1 MRHNKIGT
9 LLAAIFLASA
19 CTPNGPDTDGS
30 NAAVDPLGPSH
41 VATVN
46 GVPIHES
53 IFRLYALNGLQKNAD
68 DLTDEE
74 RSLVLEDLIRFRILM
89 DAATQSDLLSERRV
103 AAELELARLQIV
115 ARTMAGRY
123 LEQNPATEAELRAA
137 YNENLDRLRS
147 TQFKAKHILL
157 ESEEDAA
164 AVIVELNE
172 GADFVELAR
181 EKSTGPTAPQGGD
194 LGWFTA
200 ESMVEPFANAVLAM
214 EPGRHSTAPVR
225 TQFGWHV
232 ILVEDRREQQAPGLD
247 AVRAELVN
255 AVERRKLEAYVEQ
268 LKESVQVV
276 MGGDTR

>member
-1 MRHNKIGT
+1 MRHIKTGT
-9 LLAAIFLASA
+9 LLAAIFLAGA
-19 CTPNGPDTDGS
+19 CTPNGPDADGQS
-30 NAAVDPLGPSH
+30 AAVDPLGPSH
-41 VATVN
+41 MATVN

-74 RSLVLEDLIRFRILM
+74 RSFVLEDLIRFRLLM

-123 LEQNPATEAELRAA
+123 LEENPATEAELRAA

-147 TQFKAKHILL
+147 TQYKAKHILL

-164 AVIVELNE
+164 AVIAELNE
-172 GADFVELAR
+172 GADFAELAR
-181 EKSTGPTAPQGGD
+181 ERSTGPTAPQGGD

-200 ESMVEPFANAVLAM
+200 ESMVEPFANAV
-214 EPGRHSTAPVR
+214 
-225 TQFGWHV
+225 
-232 ILVEDRREQQAPGLD
+232 
-247 AVRAELVN
+247 
-255 AVERRKLEAYVEQ
+255 
-268 LKESVQVV
+268 
-276 MGGDTR
+276 